1 MQMTAPAVDP
11 TFFPRPFPL
20 RSPEAAMAD
29 PGGAPAPEDRPA
41 TDEAFMRAAL
51 AEAREAERR
60 GEVPI
65 GAVVVR
71 NGRVIAWGGNRVRQ
85 AQDPSAHAELVAIRA
100 AARALGNY
108 RLPGCDLYVTVEPCV
123 MCAGAL
129 VQARI
134 RRLVYGAPEPKF
146 GGLES
151 RVRLARLGLP
161 HRMRVSSGV
170 LADEARRLL
179 QEFFRSRREGGS
191 ETRRGT
197 EVAVTGAPRKRFVR

>member
-1 MQMTAPAVDP
+1 MQMTGQPLDP

-20 RSPEAAMAD
+20 LSPEASMAHP
-29 PGGAPAPEDRPA
+29 PGVPAPEDRPA
-41 TDEAFMRAAL
+41 ADEAFMRAAL

-60 GEVPI
+60 DEVPI

-71 NGRVIAWGGNRVRQ
+71 DGRVIAWGGNRVRQ

-100 AARALGNY
+100 AARALGNH

-161 HRMRVSSGV
+161 HRLEVSSGV

-179 QEFFRSRREGGS
+179 QEFFRSRREGGF
-191 ETRRGT
+191 EARRGT